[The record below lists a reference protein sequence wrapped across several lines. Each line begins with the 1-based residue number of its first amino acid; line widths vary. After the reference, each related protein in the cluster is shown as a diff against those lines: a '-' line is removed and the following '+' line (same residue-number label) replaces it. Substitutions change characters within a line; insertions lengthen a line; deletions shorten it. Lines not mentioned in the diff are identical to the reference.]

1 MTAEMIQF
9 AAIVLM
15 TLLTLKLLTLSGR
28 ALKSDIINTS
38 RWLMTT
44 GTALLLVQ
52 FTTQI
57 TLGLRTMGVTQGVML
72 NLLLFVPTSWV
83 FSLSLLCLQ
92 RQGRLNKWDKAI
104 GLITWSIV
112 TLLIFGAVITDAKPL
127 FSDTPKLRIAEKLS
141 SVFYIIMQIYYAYR
155 HVSNLRNMRLELLD
169 YFDRDMSGRLI
180 WMKVSLWSLSA
191 LALIIPFGIFLSK
204 QILIGIVLFFFFC
217 IPYMVDRFCDYVKS
231 GTPAKI
237 LEAERN
243 AEEIMEE
250 RIQEKISEEL
260 QVKDKSLINKTKEK
274 RLRVSKAVASWLE
287 QEGHLRQGI
296 TQPIAASEMGVPK
309 YLFTEWL
316 SDQNTNYNEWLAK
329 LRIKEAQRILV
340 AKPDWSN
347 ETIAEHCGFKN
358 RAHFQNKFKEIT
370 GKTPTDWQNS
380 SS

>member
-112 TLLIFGAVITDAKPL
+112 TLLIFGAVITDA
-127 FSDTPKLRIAEKLS
+127 
-141 SVFYIIMQIYYAYR
+141 
-155 HVSNLRNMRLELLD
+155 
-169 YFDRDMSGRLI
+169 
-180 WMKVSLWSLSA
+180 
-191 LALIIPFGIFLSK
+191 
-204 QILIGIVLFFFFC
+204 
-217 IPYMVDRFCDYVKS
+217 
-231 GTPAKI
+231 
-237 LEAERN
+237 
-243 AEEIMEE
+243 
-250 RIQEKISEEL
+250 
-260 QVKDKSLINKTKEK
+260 
-274 RLRVSKAVASWLE
+274 
-287 QEGHLRQGI
+287 
-296 TQPIAASEMGVPK
+296 
-309 YLFTEWL
+309 
-316 SDQNTNYNEWLAK
+316 
-329 LRIKEAQRILV
+329 
-340 AKPDWSN
+340 
-347 ETIAEHCGFKN
+347 
-358 RAHFQNKFKEIT
+358 
-370 GKTPTDWQNS
+370 
-380 SS
+380 

>member
-15 TLLTLKLLTLSGR
+15 TLLTLKLLTLNGR

-38 RWLMTT
+38 RWLMTV
-44 GTALLLVQ
+44 GTTLLLVQ
-52 FTTQI
+52 FTTQM
-57 TLGLRTMGVTQGVML
+57 TLGLRAMGITQGVML
-72 NLLLFVPTSWV
+72 NLLMFVPTSWV
-83 FSLSLLCLQ
+83 FSLSLLYLQ
-92 RQGRLNKWDKAI
+92 RQGHLNKWDKFVGGFTWAI
-104 GLITWSIV
+104 VIVLI
-112 TLLIFGAVITDAKPL
+112 LGANIIDEKPL
-127 FSDTPKLRIAEKLS
+127 FSDTPQIRIAEKIAS
-141 SVFYIIMQIYYAYR
+141 GCYIIMQIYYACR
-155 HVSNLRNMRLELLD
+155 HVSNLRDMQLELLD
-169 YFDRDMSGRLI
+169 YFDRDMSGRLT
-180 WMKVSLWSLSA
+180 WMNVTLWALVA
-191 LALIIPFGIFLSK
+191 LALLVPFGIFFTGKL
-204 QILIGIVLFFFFC
+204 IIGIALFFFFC

-250 RIQEKISEEL
+250 RIQEKLSEEL

-287 QEGHLRQGI
+287 QGGHLRQGI
-296 TQPIAASEMGVPK
+296 TQPIAASEMSVPK

-316 SDQNTNYNEWLAK
+316 SEQNTNYNEWLAK

-370 GKTPTDWQNS
+370 GKTPTDWLNKQ
-380 SS
+380 